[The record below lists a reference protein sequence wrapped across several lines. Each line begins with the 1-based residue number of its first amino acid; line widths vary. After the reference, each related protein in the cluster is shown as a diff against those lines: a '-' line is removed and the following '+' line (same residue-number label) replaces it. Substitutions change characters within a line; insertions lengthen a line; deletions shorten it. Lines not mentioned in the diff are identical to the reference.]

1 MKLLTS
7 ILMFASVA
15 SLGVANAREK
25 KPMTTA
31 AINSTYSN
39 VNKSEMKIL
48 NPGSLPSTQGPSEYF
63 TGKVRITPL
72 CQGEE
77 PSCLQCASV
86 GFEPGARSAWHTH
99 PKGQLL
105 VVTDGAGLIQEWG
118 KPGRRIQKGDVIWTP
133 PGVKHWHGATTTTAM
148 THIAIQEALDGKV
161 VDWMEKV
168 SEEQYQTGLGA
179 E

>member
-1 MKLLTS
+1 
-7 ILMFASVA
+7 
-15 SLGVANAREK
+15 
-25 KPMTTA
+25 MTTA

-86 GFEPGARSAWHTH
+86 GFEPGARTAWHTH

-105 VVTDGAGLIQEWG
+105 VVTDGAGL
-118 KPGRRIQKGDVIWTP
+118 KYFSKNSA
-133 PGVKHWHGATTTTAM
+133 VKCPSYENA
-148 THIAIQEALDGKV
+148 DKV
-161 VDWMEKV
+161 RQAVN
-168 SEEQYQTGLGA
+168 G
-179 E
+179 

>member
-15 SLGVANAREK
+15 SLGVANAKEK

-63 TGKVRITPL
+63 TGKV
-72 CQGEE
+72 
-77 PSCLQCASV
+77 
-86 GFEPGARSAWHTH
+86 
-99 PKGQLL
+99 
-105 VVTDGAGLIQEWG
+105 
-118 KPGRRIQKGDVIWTP
+118 
-133 PGVKHWHGATTTTAM
+133 
-148 THIAIQEALDGKV
+148 